1 MGFIVSSTG
10 LFTGFMIVCGSGGSG
25 SVSSAGVFFGK
36 TTCVDW
42 LWVGGVARAARLG
55 EIMTVSAS
63 SSSLDVSSLC
73 DRLGLRFY
81 GRCGMVLGGTSGAGL
96 FVSEGK

>member
-10 LFTGFMIVCGSGGSG
+10 LFTGFKIACGSGGSG
-25 SVSSAGVFFGK
+25 SVSSAGVLFGK

-55 EIMTVSAS
+55 
-63 SSSLDVSSLC
+63 
-73 DRLGLRFY
+73 
-81 GRCGMVLGGTSGAGL
+81 
-96 FVSEGK
+96 